1 VSFLKARHRF
11 DNSIIIITGDHGD
24 SLGEN
29 GHWGHAMWLFP
40 EDVSVPLIV
49 HIPEAL
55 RPGLTTDLTRL
66 TFTTDIAPTI
76 YALRY
81 HPVRDLGP
89 LFGAPL
95 FVPQGQTL
103 ADRRRESFLLTSS
116 YGPTFGLLRRNG
128 QFLYVTDL
136 LEWRDFAYDLARS
149 PAEQPMVID
158 RDLRSLNERE
168 IRARL
173 DDLASLYHI
182 TW

>member
-1 VSFLKARHRF
+1 MRR
-11 DNSIIIITGDHGD
+11 
-24 SLGEN
+24 
-29 GHWGHAMWLFP
+29 
-40 EDVSVPLIV
+40 LI
-49 HIPEAL
+49 ATA
-55 RPGLTTDLTRL
+55 LTTVILGNLAAAQPISRGEAEYLNSCAVCHGIEGKGDGPLGDVLMKRPADLTRL

-76 YALRY
+76 YALRN

-136 LEWRDFAYDLARS
+136 LEWRDFAYDLARA